1 MLGKT
6 AMAVLFAAL
15 IAGVPI
21 LAPAAEPLFDTEA
34 LAQHID
40 KGIEHL
46 QAKKYDAAI
55 TEFTDATYIAP
66 NAEAFYYLGY
76 AYYMKGKN
84 RKDAE
89 SRKLSMENFTRAYEI
104 DPNFTPTRFRPEEEV
119 GPAPKGAVKQP
130 KAAAQPAPEPE
141 EPQEQQFDEA
151 PQEPAVQPEAPAPQQ

>member
-15 IAGVPI
+15 ITGLPV
-21 LAPAAEPLFDTEA
+21 LVNAAEPLFDTEA
-34 LAQHID
+34 LSQLID

-84 RKDAE
+84 RNDPE
-89 SRKLSMENFTRAYEI
+89 SRKNAMENFTRAYEI
-104 DPNFTPTRFRPEEEV
+104 DPNFTPTRFRPEEDA
-119 GPAPKGAVKQP
+119 GMAPKGPAKQP
-130 KAAAQPAPEPE
+130 KAAAQPAPEPA
-141 EPQEQQFDEA
+141 EPQEQQFEEA
-151 PQEPAVQPEAPAPQQ
+151 PEEPATQPDAPSPQQ